1 MIGWLMTMAKVI
13 IFQDNELVEKY
24 IELDSPIKLRE
35 LLAKL
40 GIPKES
46 IGFVICKSNFAALDD
61 LIDVDDEVRIF
72 PPLGGG

>member
-1 MIGWLMTMAKVI
+1 MTMAKVI

-24 IELDSPIKLRE
+24 VKLDSPVTLKE
-35 LLAKL
+35 LIAEI
-40 GIPKES
+40 GVPKES
-46 IGFVICKSNFAALDD
+46 IGFAICKSNFIALDD